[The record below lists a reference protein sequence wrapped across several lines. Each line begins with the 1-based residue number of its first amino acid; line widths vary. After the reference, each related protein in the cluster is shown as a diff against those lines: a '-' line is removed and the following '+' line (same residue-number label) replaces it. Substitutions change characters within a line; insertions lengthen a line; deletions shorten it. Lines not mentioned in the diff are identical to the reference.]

1 MEEPHEEQH
10 SKEMTGS
17 HEKVAGVTPSGEGVA
32 GVTPSGERV
41 AQPDGE
47 QQARPTESKEGVAGP
62 VESNEALQEKTALES
77 FSSPPHS
84 AEPAVMDI
92 VLRYDEQPTMRGEV
106 VMVKPKSTV
115 SPKHA
120 KAKPRK
126 HRDTSM
132 DTVFENAGDETKE
145 EDEKKKK
152 GEKKQAPQ
160 KVSVELVE
168 KEDDG
173 AYENLPTPPSE
184 KERKLKKAEEERKK
198 QLKKQKEEEIVEQ
211 KTAETEHKRRK
222 REPTSKEKR
231 KHIPVERTSSA
242 DSIFEMGTQMQTMK
256 EDMDQ
261 FYNDD
266 ELATGVDYE
275 TELLSPGTGPSQIA
289 TRRAIRKIKRLQKES
304 YVRTAIDIFSILCLL
319 PLMNEM
325 WILPVEAV
333 INGGL
338 AFIVAYVIILVL
350 FVHPTLF
357 LVLFV
362 SQCTQRGLVNVFH
375 LYGRVCRGFGYG
387 YVVLIFMAQMSIFH
401 QGQLII
407 KHGTVVYN
415 DSLSIGICSENFVKN
430 WHECSSLFLDTHC
443 RAAKMNSNFYAE
455 GFCWNRP
462 MKSSSINNSA
472 YSYVRYITEERGG
485 NGIDFPMLGR
495 SAALLAVVTLLAING
510 PSLLIALLAI
520 LAVVFVIMAILDNVH
535 IFNSGA
541 FAKLNALTDFRLLGD
556 PEVWII
562 AFRLAFSASGLG
574 EVTVFCMSSFRNPR
588 GNCFTTATGVIIGKI
603 LIAFLGV
610 LSLTGH
616 LSLLQ
621 PFRPEITRD
630 ISFFHRDLMFYPGLM
645 AEVYSMFKNYSNQ
658 LFDHAEWMLIY
669 HITTSFAAFFMILA
683 IARKQGANKYVERA
697 IFVAAYAIVCMFY
710 FLIMSLEGLRTFA
723 TSHRTLVLTCSLYLY
738 MAATIS
744 ILTFGYG
751 IAEHHRD
758 IREVFRQKYKNFM
771 AVREGCHVVLYSL
784 ILLALVIIQIYDLI
798 VIVSL
803 EQEKIDLLISQNKT
817 NDVIQEC
824 FSIVLALVPI
834 LLPVFFFFYAWF
846 RKKGKP
852 KASSDAQK
860 PTRRRPKDKKTG
872 KKKSSDKKTD
882 EHSGD
887 RGSDSLDEDFKK
899 DEPKMSRA
907 RLSTDASTGSGSKE
921 GGHTR
926 QKNS

>member
-1 MEEPHEEQH
+1 
-10 SKEMTGS
+10 
-17 HEKVAGVTPSGEGVA
+17 
-32 GVTPSGERV
+32 
-41 AQPDGE
+41 
-47 QQARPTESKEGVAGP
+47 
-62 VESNEALQEKTALES
+62 
-77 FSSPPHS
+77 
-84 AEPAVMDI
+84 MDI

-106 VMVKPKSTV
+106 VMVKPRSTV

-333 INGGL
+333 INGGW
-338 AFIVAYVIILVL
+338 
-350 FVHPTLF
+350 
-357 LVLFV
+357 
-362 SQCTQRGLVNVFH
+362 
-375 LYGRVCRGFGYG
+375 FGYG

-462 MKSSSINNSA
+462 MKSSSMNNSA

-541 FAKLNALTDFRLLGD
+541 FTKLNALTDFRLLGD

-630 ISFFHRDLMFYPGLM
+630 ISFFHR
-645 AEVYSMFKNYSNQ
+645 
-658 LFDHAEWMLIY
+658 
-669 HITTSFAAFFMILA
+669 AAFFMILA

-710 FLIMSLEGLRTFA
+710 FLIMSLE
-723 TSHRTLVLTCSLYLY
+723 
-738 MAATIS
+738 IS
-744 ILTFGYG
+744 SG

-817 NDVIQEC
+817 SDVIQEC
-824 FSIVLALVPI
+824 FSIVLALVPL
-834 LLPVFFFFYAWF
+834 LLPVFFFFYACF
-846 RKKGKP
+846 KLLQSHRP
-852 KASSDAQK
+852 DIASCQENMFKD
-860 PTRRRPKDKKTG
+860 TRELTA
-872 KKKSSDKKTD
+872 KSLLLQTSVPGISHLGFLT
-882 EHSGD
+882 
-887 RGSDSLDEDFKK
+887 F
-899 DEPKMSRA
+899 P
-907 RLSTDASTGSGSKE
+907 ASI
-921 GGHTR
+921 
-926 QKNS
+926 